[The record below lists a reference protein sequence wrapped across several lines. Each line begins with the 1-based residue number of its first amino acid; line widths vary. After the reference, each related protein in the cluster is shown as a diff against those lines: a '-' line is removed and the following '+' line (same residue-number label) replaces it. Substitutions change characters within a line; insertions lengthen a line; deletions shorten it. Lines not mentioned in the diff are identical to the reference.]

1 MAGFADALRPD
12 KLTGVHLKRWQVKVR
27 LWLTVLHAWEARLG
41 IPAADHSPEERRK
54 FTDANNIFVGCVI
67 SVLHDYLVHV
77 YMHIT
82 DAKELWDAL
91 VAMYDTT
98 DAGSE
103 LYTMESFHDFRMVSN
118 RSVVEQAH
126 EVQVLVK
133 KLELKRPLPDK
144 FVAGC
149 IIVKLP
155 SSWRNFATT
164 LKHKRQEI
172 SVENLIASLD
182 VVEKARAKDAFEK
195 GGEGNS
201 GANMV

>member
-1 MAGFADALRPD
+1 M
-12 KLTGVHLKRWQVKVR
+12 
-27 LWLTVLHAWEARLG
+27 
-41 IPAADHSPEERRK
+41 
-54 FTDANNIFVGCVI
+54 N
-67 SVLHDYLVHV
+67 
-77 YMHIT
+77 
-82 DAKELWDAL
+82 
-91 VAMYDTT
+91 
-98 DAGSE
+98 
-103 LYTMESFHDFRMVSN
+103 N
-118 RSVVEQAH
+118 RSIVEQAH

-133 KLELKRPLPDK
+133 ELELLKCPLPDK

-149 IIVKLP
+149 IIAKLP